1 MGEFELIRQVFEP
14 VARLSRTPGLILGIG
29 DDCAIQRI
37 PEGHELVFSVDT
49 LVEGVHFP
57 RDYNPEYLAT
67 RALAVAVSDLAA
79 MGADPVCYTLALT
92 LPRADRP
99 WLERFGRTLAHTSR
113 AFGIALAGGDTT
125 RGPLA
130 VTIQVHGT
138 VPVGQALMRGGAKP
152 GDNVVVSGS
161 LGDAAEALNWL
172 DVEAGQKTNVLLDR
186 YHRPQP
192 RLQLG
197 QYLRGRAS
205 AAIDISDGLAADL
218 GHILEASGVGARLDL
233 ALLPLSAALAEVAGS
248 NATRQAL
255 NGGDDYELCFTVP
268 KSQWLEVQQSREE
281 TLTVIGEIV
290 ETPGLQLQNASGLE
304 CGEGGYDHFR

>member
-14 VARLSRTPGLILGIG
+14 VARSSRTPGLIKGIG

-37 PEGHELVFSVDT
+37 PEGQELVFSVDT

-57 RDYNPEYLAT
+57 HDYDPEHLAT
-67 RALAVAVSDLAA
+67 RALGVAVSDLAA

-92 LPRADRP
+92 LPGADRV
-99 WLERFGRTLAHTSR
+99 WLECFGRALADASG

-130 VTIQVHGT
+130 VTVQVHGT
-138 VPVGQALMRGGAKP
+138 VPAGQALMRSGAKP
-152 GDNVVVSGS
+152 GDRVVVSGH
-161 LGDAAEALNWL
+161 LGDAAEALSWL
-172 DVEAGQKTNVLLDR
+172 DAEPGSSADALLDR

-218 GHILEASGVGARLDL
+218 GHILEASSVGARIDV
-233 ALLPLSAALAEVAGS
+233 ALLPLSATLRKFAGS
-248 NATRQAL
+248 HAARQAL
-255 NGGDDYELCFTVP
+255 IGGDDYELCFTVP
-268 KSQWLEVQQSREE
+268 ESQWRDVQQWRREP
-281 TLTVIGEIV
+281 LTMIGEIV
-290 ETPGLQLQNASGLE
+290 ETPGLQLQNAAGLDRALT
-304 CGEGGYDHFR
+304 GYDHFR

>member
-14 VARLSRTPGLILGIG
+14 VARASRTPGLVLGIG

-37 PEGHELVFSVDT
+37 PEGYELVFSVDT

-57 RDYNPEYLAT
+57 RDYNPEHLAT
-67 RALAVAVSDLAA
+67 RGLAVAVSDLAA

-92 LPRADRP
+92 LPGADHV
-99 WLERFGRTLAHTSR
+99 WLERFGRALANASC

-138 VPVGQALMRGGAKP
+138 VPAGQALMRSGAKP
-152 GDNVVVSGS
+152 GDRVVVSGH

-172 DVEAGQKTNVLLDR
+172 DVEPGSRAGALLER

-192 RLQLG
+192 RLRLG

-218 GHILEASGVGARLDL
+218 GHILEASEVGARLDV
-233 ALLPLSAALAEVAGS
+233 AMLPLSAALRELAGS
-248 NATRQAL
+248 HAARQAL
-255 NGGDDYELCFTVP
+255 IGGDDYELCFTVP
-268 KSQWLEVQQSREE
+268 ESQWRDVRQWGREQ
-281 TLTVIGEIV
+281 LTAIGEIV
-290 ETPGLQLQNASGLE
+290 DTPGLQLQNAAGLDRE
-304 CGEGGYDHFR
+304 LTGYDHFR